1 MRAAQISLILSTY
14 ERPGPLDQVL
24 QGVRRQSETPAE
36 ILIAD
41 DGSGPATRALIG
53 QWQSRLAVPLR
64 HLWQPDLGFRKTLIL
79 NQSVAAAKGDY
90 VVLLDGDC
98 VPHRKFIAD
107 HAALAEK
114 GFWVQG
120 RRCFVREEFAAA
132 FSAGATPVWRWILA
146 GRITGLAK
154 AVRLPFPVVRRNTGQ
169 RGIIGCNMGFW
180 REDLLAIN
188 GFDEEYTGWGIGED
202 SDLGTRLYHLGRPRK
217 FVYGHAVVYHLNHP
231 MLGRNHIEASLRRL
245 AETIRSGK
253 IRCERGLDQYLP
265 GNRVEAS
272 SPLPPPP
279 QEGGGEGEEARGG
292 EGPLKRPA

>member
-1 MRAAQISLILSTY
+1 MRSDQISLIISTY
-14 ERPGPLDQVL
+14 ERPDALEQVL
-24 QGVRRQSETPAE
+24 QGVQRQSHAPLE

-53 QWQSRLAVPLR
+53 QWQTRLAVPLR
-64 HLWQPDLGFRKTLIL
+64 HLWQPDQGFRKTLIL
-79 NQSVAAAKGDY
+79 NQAVAAAKGDY
-90 VVLLDGDC
+90 IVLLDGDC
-98 VPHRKFIAD
+98 VPHRQFIAD

-114 GFWVQG
+114 NFWVQG
-120 RRCFVREEFAAA
+120 RRCFVKEKFAAA
-132 FSAGATPVWRWILA
+132 FSPSAPLGRWMLA

-154 AVRLPFPVVRRNTGQ
+154 AIRLPFPLIRRNTGQ

-217 FVYGHAVVYHLNHP
+217 FVHGRAIVYHLNHP
-231 MLGRNHIEASLRRL
+231 MLGRSHVEASRQRL

-253 IRCERGLDQYLP
+253 IRCERGIAQYLSNP
-265 GNRVEAS
+265 ARS
-272 SPLPPPP
+272 S
-279 QEGGGEGEEARGG
+279 
-292 EGPLKRPA
+292 